1 MLSGHQLIQKLESH
15 DADFKFMALNDLTN
29 LVSTSGGDYKEAMSV
44 CTQEF
49 VRCVLKL
56 LSDQN
61 AEVQSAAIKCTSQ
74 VLQMNP
80 SKFSQITETL
90 CSFLS
95 SDKTSANQSLQ
106 QQNQQD
112 VAILTLKLVFA
123 GKISKRSPDARAV
136 VRPVVEQLL
145 QVLEG
150 VGNATIITDQNSIF
164 NAEGLSLL
172 LELISNYGQLIYDL
186 MPRIKVISMKL
197 LSTCQ
202 NSLVSKKLLQILSSS
217 AVYLSV
223 EGCRDIVNYILSG
236 LGESDDNKM
245 HQSSDGVKV
254 ALVKSLCALMSC
266 DIEFEGEMVSRVF
279 VYCTTSLDQYK
290 VVDEDAEVEGYAE
303 LCSMIIKVLVAITQ
317 QKLISESN
325 QYSQLYGIAD
335 YFVTFDP
342 NSVIDHDDD
351 DMMEAED
358 DEDLTDDEDFE
369 DNEIDYDDQSHLVRI
384 AALQLIYALCDTSLV
399 ADSQVIDKLQQK
411 LQSRITD
418 RNKMVGSTASQ
429 LYAHLQH
436 YLTQRNSKNN
446 NDQDFQAKVDALLSR
461 NVNQGDLEEK
471 KKLVSALDSVLK
483 DAQAQRLSGESYAK
497 LLHQLK
503 SQTMVDESLVRVVEM
518 GPFKH
523 IIDDGLE
530 CRQKAYDCLQ
540 FILFSNWQ
548 DQPLYDSCSVAK
560 NRAQQISEI
569 FALISQALND
579 QSREINVSGHQMIEK
594 LCDMADDRV
603 DIFMA
608 LVSRRTDAVS
618 GWIEKLS
625 QSLFPTIKDNLVKQ
639 ELEQLSEM
647 SQSAFKALNSLA
659 HAAYVNSKQS
669 RVYIKEKQ
677 QTSVESDGVQSRIL
691 HLVDKV
697 LSDQRLQT
705 LIAIDLKSLE

>member
-1 MLSGHQLIQKLESH
+1 MLSGHQLMQKLESH

-29 LVSTSGGDYKEAMSV
+29 LVPTSGGDYQEAMSI
-44 CTQEF
+44 CTQEV

-61 AEVQSAAIKCTSQ
+61 AEVQSAAIKCISQ
-74 VLQMNP
+74 ILQINP

-95 SDKTSANQSLQ
+95 SENVSADQSLQ

-150 VGNATIITDQNSIF
+150 GDATKITDQNSIF
-164 NAEGLSLL
+164 KAEGLSLL

-186 MPRIKVISMKL
+186 MPQIKVISMKL
-197 LSTCQ
+197 LSTSQ
-202 NSLVSKKLLQILSSS
+202 NSLVCKKLLQILSSS

-223 EGCRDIVNYILSG
+223 HDCRDIVNYILSA

-245 HQSSDGVKV
+245 HQSSVGVKV
-254 ALVKSLCALMSC
+254 ALVKSLCSLMSC

-279 VYCTTSLDQYK
+279 MYCTTSLDQYK
-290 VVDEDAEVEGYAE
+290 AVAEDAEVEGYVE
-303 LCSMIIKVLVAITQ
+303 LCSMIIKVLVVMVQ
-317 QKLISESN
+317 QKLVSESH
-325 QYSQLYGIAD
+325 QYQQLYGIAD

-342 NSVIDHDDD
+342 NRVIDNDD
-351 DMMEAED
+351 DMMEAGD
-358 DEDLTDDEDFE
+358 YDEDLTDDEDFE
-369 DNEIDYDDQSHLVRI
+369 DYDTDYDDQSHLVRI
-384 AALQLIYALCDTSLV
+384 TALQLIDALCKSSLV
-399 ADSQVIDKLQQK
+399 IDSLVTDKSLQN
-411 LQSRITD
+411 LQSRVSD
-418 RNKMVGSTASQ
+418 RNTMVASTASQ
-429 LYAHLQH
+429 LYAQLQH
-436 YLTQRNSKNN
+436 YQSQRNIKSNI
-446 NDQDFQAKVDALLSR
+446 DQDFQLKVDTLLSHD
-461 NVNQGDLEEK
+461 VNQGDLEEK
-471 KKLVSALDSVLK
+471 KKLVSTLDSVLRY
-483 DAQAQRLSGESYAK
+483 AQAQRLSGEIYAK

-540 FILFSNWQ
+540 SIVFSNWQ
-548 DQPLYDSCSVAK
+548 DQPLYDTCSVAK
-560 NRAQQISEI
+560 YRANQISEI
-569 FALISQALND
+569 FAVISQALND
-579 QSREINVSGHQMIEK
+579 QSREIYVSGHQMIEK
-594 LCDMADDRV
+594 VCDMADDRV

-618 GWIEKLS
+618 EWIEKLS

-639 ELEQLSEM
+639 ELEQLADM

-659 HAAYVNSKQS
+659 HAVYINSKPS
-669 RVYIKEKQ
+669 RVYIKEKE
-677 QTSVESDGVQSRIL
+677 QTSVGSDGVQIRIL
-691 HLVDKV
+691 QLVDKV

-705 LIAIDLKSLE
+705 LIAIDLKHLE

>member
-1 MLSGHQLIQKLESH
+1 MLSGQQLMQKLESH

-44 CTQEF
+44 CTQEV

-56 LSDQN
+56 LNDQN

-74 VLQMNP
+74 ILQMNP

-90 CSFLS
+90 CSLLS
-95 SDKTSANQSLQ
+95 SDKTSANKSLR

-136 VRPVVEQLL
+136 VRPVVEQVL

-150 VGNATIITDQNSIF
+150 GGDATIITDQNSIF
-164 NAEGLSLL
+164 KAEGLSLL

-223 EGCRDIVNYILSG
+223 DDCRDIVNYILSA

-245 HQSSDGVKV
+245 HQSSYGVKV
-254 ALVKSLCALMSC
+254 ALVKSLCALVSC
-266 DIEFEGEMVSRVF
+266 DVEFEGEMVSRVF
-279 VYCTTSLDQYK
+279 VYCTNSLDQYK
-290 VVDEDAEVEGYAE
+290 AVDEDYEVEGYAE
-303 LCSMIIKVLVAITQ
+303 LCSMIITVLVAMTQ
-317 QKLISESN
+317 YKLLSESN
-325 QYSQLYGIAD
+325 QYQQLYGIAD
-335 YFVTFDP
+335 YFVTFDL
-342 NSVIDHDDD
+342 NSVIDHDD
-351 DMMEAED
+351 MMEADED
-358 DEDLTDDEDFE
+358 DEDLTDDEDFG
-369 DNEIDYDDQSHLVRI
+369 DNETDYDDQSHLVRI
-384 AALQLIYALCDTSLV
+384 AALQLIYALCNTLLV
-399 ADSQVIDKLQQK
+399 ADLQVIDKLQQK
-411 LQSRITD
+411 LQSRVTD
-418 RNKMVGSTASQ
+418 RNKMVASTASQ
-429 LYAHLQH
+429 LHALLQQ
-436 YLTQRNSKNN
+436 YQTQRNSKGN
-446 NDQDFQAKVDALLSR
+446 NDQDFQPRVEALLSR
-461 NVNQGDLEEK
+461 NVSKGDLEEK

-483 DAQAQRLSGESYAK
+483 DAQTQRLSGESYAK

-503 SQTMVDESLVRVVEM
+503 QLTMVDESLVRVVEM

-540 FILFSNWQ
+540 FIIFSNWQ
-548 DQPLYDSCSVAK
+548 DQPLYDTCSVAK
-560 NRAQQISEI
+560 YRAQQISEI
-569 FALISQALND
+569 FALISQALID

-608 LVSRRTDAVS
+608 LVSRKTDAVS
-618 GWIEKLS
+618 GWIQKLS

-659 HAAYVNSKQS
+659 HAVYVNSKQS
-669 RVYIKEKQ
+669 RVYIKEKHQ
-677 QTSVESDGVQSRIL
+677 ASVKSDGVQIRIL

-697 LSDQRLQT
+697 LSDQRLQS